1 MKPIRAFA
9 VRSGRSGRIPGR
21 HSELGKNPQKIA
33 LKPGLGGLSE
43 FDPIQSI
50 ISLFAANPNCDA
62 GPICAERAGPCVS
75 FLSLFRHSITRF
87 CAGMH
92 GMVTDGTTARRG
104 LLRRAY
110 RPETA
115 AERPLALIFRRGELA
130 GLRNRG
136 CSRCRCSTTRWPIE
150 TGAIFAS
157 LTHQDRPRTGRV
169 HYQETYW
176 ARKKRKA
183 DSRFLYSAYF

>member
-75 FLSLFRHSITRF
+75 FLSFFRHSITRF

-136 CSRCRCSTTRWPIE
+136 CSRCPASTTRWPIE

-157 LTHQDRPRTGRV
+157 LYSPRPTKN
-169 HYQETYW
+169 
-176 ARKKRKA
+176 RKGSLPGDILGSEEEKG
-183 DSRFLYSAYF
+183 

>member
-1 MKPIRAFA
+1 MAFIRRTPGFIGDSGL
-9 VRSGRSGRIPGR
+9 RSALGPLGPHTG
-21 HSELGKNPQKIA
+21 EALLLGKNPQKIA

-75 FLSLFRHSITRF
+75 FLLPFFRHSITRF

-92 GMVTDGTTARRG
+92 GMGTDGTTARRG

-115 AERPLALIFRRGELA
+115 AERPLALILSEV
-130 GLRNRG
+130 N
-136 CSRCRCSTTRWPIE
+136 
-150 TGAIFAS
+150 
-157 LTHQDRPRTGRV
+157 
-169 HYQETYW
+169 
-176 ARKKRKA
+176 
-183 DSRFLYSAYF
+183 

>member
-62 GPICAERAGPCVS
+62 GPICAERAGPCLS
-75 FLSLFRHSITRF
+75 FLVILSTSHHAIVRRDAWDGHRRDDGASRALA
-87 CAGMH
+87 AGLQARNCR
-92 GMVTDGTTARRG
+92 GTAI
-104 LLRRAY
+104 ASY
-110 RPETA
+110 
-115 AERPLALIFRRGELA
+115 IKRGELA

-150 TGAIFAS
+150 TGANFTS
-157 LTHQDRPRTGRV
+157 
-169 HYQETYW
+169 
-176 ARKKRKA
+176 
-183 DSRFLYSAYF
+183 LYSPRSTQNRKGSLPGDILGSEEEKG